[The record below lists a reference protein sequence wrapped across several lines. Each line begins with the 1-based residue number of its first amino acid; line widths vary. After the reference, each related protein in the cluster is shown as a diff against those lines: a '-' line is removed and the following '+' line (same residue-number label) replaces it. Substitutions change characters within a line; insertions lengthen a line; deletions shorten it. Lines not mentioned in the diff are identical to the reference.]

1 MYFREIYKFS
11 QNCAPNS
18 LHTWVGPEVFLFYG
32 IYSLDVERPPAPSPV
47 SRVGCTL
54 YPWLI
59 LPELSTYYAIPAK
72 QYIGKTPDFVR
83 HFDTLI
89 VIRYLSKFC
98 LNDLRPILF
107 VFCNKHLGH
116 ITQKLDFWALE
127 KGFSDN
133 FRPLTGFS
141 RPKKTFFDKFDP
153 NVFFKYS
160 HRMGLRTLKFI
171 FDTNLITISVSKWCT
186 KSRVLPTSQE
196 NWRER

>member
-1 MYFREIYKFS
+1 MWKDLRHPLP
-11 QNCAPNS
+11 CAMS
-18 LHTWVGPEVFLFYG
+18 WVHTQ
-32 IYSLDVERPPAPSPV
+32 
-47 SRVGCTL
+47 
-54 YPWLI
+54 WLI

-72 QYIGKTPDFVR
+72 QYIIKTPDFVR

-153 NVFFKYS
+153 NVFLKYS

-171 FDTNLITISVSKWCT
+171 VYTNLSTISVSKWCT